1 MRNLRIEIRQSQ
13 SSIEDDYFSSHHA
26 VYGCAASVNLEL
38 GVPMLEQFVH
48 ARMSESHR
56 PAYLD
61 LCTLMQA

>member
-1 MRNLRIEIRQSQ
+1 MIIH
-13 SSIEDDYFSSHHA
+13 SSHHA
-26 VYGCAASVNLEL
+26 VYDCAASVNLEL

-61 LCTLMQA
+61 LSTLMQA